1 MSKETKENKQPQ
13 FGVVKQFL
21 KDISFECPNSNINV
35 EESKVETEIS
45 VGLETKSVGK
55 DHFEVCL
62 MLNAKAT
69 YEEAIV
75 YITEIKYA
83 GVFIARNLPEE
94 QLEMLLGIEA
104 PQLLFPFARGLLMR
118 VIAES
123 GCAMPHI
130 DPINFGH
137 LYMQAKTQRAKS
149 PEEQKKIE
157 EKHV

>member
-1 MSKETKENKQPQ
+1 MSKETKKDNQPQ
-13 FGVVKQFL
+13 FGIVKQFL
-21 KDISFECPNSNINV
+21 KDISFECPNSNVNID
-35 EESKVETEIS
+35 ESKVATEIS
-45 VGLETKSVGK
+45 VGLETTQAGQ

-69 YEEAIV
+69 HEKDTV
-75 YITEIKYA
+75 YITEIKYTGIFVA
-83 GVFIARNLPEE
+83 KDIPEE

-123 GCAMPHI
+123 GCNIPHI

-137 LYMQAKTQRAKS
+137 LYMQAKTQKPES
-149 PEEQKKIE
+149 PKEQKKIE
-157 EKHV
+157 EQHA